1 MTKDKLG
8 TSQFVGHALLKAD
21 DGSETRCPTYQV
33 EPEVKGHNQLTLVGD
48 PNGGGDTKQWAAFP
62 AHHKPGE
69 CYLCPSVVDL
79 GAHLGFAATLILGM
93 TELAEAASE
102 ELALLGVGYAV
113 VVSEEQLLRELTEV
127 GEA

>member
-1 MTKDKLG
+1 M
-8 TSQFVGHALLKAD
+8 
-21 DGSETRCPTYQV
+21 
-33 EPEVKGHNQLTLVGD
+33 
-48 PNGGGDTKQWAAFP
+48 
-62 AHHKPGE
+62 
-69 CYLCPSVVDL
+69 VDL